1 MESTFSMEK
10 FPRFAV
16 GVWSID
22 QDASR
27 ARIFSWSAHEHG
39 AVLKQNSSTEVVDI
53 TSEVVQMEYD

>member
-1 MESTFSMEK
+1 M
-10 FPRFAV
+10 FPHFAV
-16 GVWSID
+16 GFRWDD

>member
-1 MESTFSMEK
+1 MESNFSLEN
-10 FPRFAV
+10 FSCLAEGFRR
-16 GVWSID
+16 ID

-53 TSEVVQMEYD
+53 TSEVAQMEYG